1 MKINQYIGESEKTV
15 KILNH
20 DPTSDRQIYR
30 HILALSAMSGVRERE
45 GLSDRAGMY
54 GIDQ

>member
-1 MKINQYIGESEKTV
+1 MNNNQYIGESEETL

-20 DPTSDRQIYR
+20 DPTSDRQIQR
-30 HILALSAMSGVRERE
+30 HILALSAMSGVRER

-54 GIDQ
+54 DIDQ